1 MPETDRTHEGRG
13 TSRRAFLTGGLAG
26 GAAAGLAALAGCS
39 TDAIGTAR
47 EVTALPVGRLPLDP
61 GAPAWRF
68 APATA
73 VALDGQTT
81 APPVRPKPSL
91 PAVRVQ
97 SLYDAERVGFR
108 VSWAVERPS
117 PLAIRSDEFRD
128 ACAVLL
134 APDATNVALRFMGTA
149 DTQVTILHWKA
160 DWQRDADRGRQGLAA
175 AYPNASA
182 DYYPP
187 LPAGSGATVTIA
199 DYRRAGAT
207 EWLPGLHVGNP
218 LSAETRPSPVEK
230 LHARG
235 FGTAATAPT
244 QDADGRGVWADGR
257 WQVVLAV
264 PRRPTDAGELA
275 LEAGRAYGMAVAVW
289 VGAAGDRGGRKSP
302 SRELLRLVL
311 SP

>member
-1 MPETDRTHEGRG
+1 MSETTPPQAVR
-13 TSRRAFLTGGLAG
+13 TSRRAFLAGGLAG
-26 GAAAGLAALAGCS
+26 GAVAGLAAVAGCS
-39 TDAIGTAR
+39 TDAARTAR
-47 EVTALPVGRLPLDP
+47 EVTAPPTRDVPLDP
-61 GAPAWRF
+61 LAPVWTF
-68 APATA
+68 APATL

-81 APPVRPKPSL
+81 APPVRPRPSL
-91 PAVRVQ
+91 PWVEVRAAH
-97 SLYDAERVGFR
+97 DDERVGFR
-108 VSWAVERPS
+108 ISWEAPRPS
-117 PLAIRSDEFRD
+117 SLAIRTDQFRD

-134 APDATNVALRFMGTA
+134 APDADNVALRFMGTA

-160 DWQRDADRGRQGLAA
+160 DWQRDVDRGRQGLRA
-175 AYPNASA
+175 AYPNATA

-187 LPAGSGATVTIA
+187 LPAGSGAAVTVA

-218 LSAETRPSPVEK
+218 LSAEVRASPVEK

-244 QDADGRGVWADGR
+244 QDADGWGR
-257 WQVVLAV
+257 WLNGHWYVVLTA
-264 PRRPTDAGELA
+264 PRRPAAAGELE
-275 LEAGRAYGMAVAVW
+275 LRTGRAYGMAVAVW
-289 VGAAGDRGGRKSP
+289 MGASGDRGGRKSP